1 MGTFWQLSESQI
13 KHTTRLT
20 RIAVGPVRTDYRET
34 EEKESVFDI
43 LISNEVVR
51 QVENLYRGWCRN
63 SMEALSGL
71 TMGLAIAR
79 DLLQDFYNQYFIFH
93 LMTVLFFL
101 TVLGLQSLKCAILS
115 LPQWDMKGSPL
126 SRDGESE
133 IGDR

>member
-1 MGTFWQLSESQI
+1 M
-13 KHTTRLT
+13 
-20 RIAVGPVRTDYRET
+20 
-34 EEKESVFDI
+34 FDI

-93 LMTVLFFL
+93 LMTVLFFFDCFGL
-101 TVLGLQSLKCAILS
+101 TITKMCYTFLAPMGHERLTAVKRWG
-115 LPQWDMKGSPL
+115 
-126 SRDGESE
+126 